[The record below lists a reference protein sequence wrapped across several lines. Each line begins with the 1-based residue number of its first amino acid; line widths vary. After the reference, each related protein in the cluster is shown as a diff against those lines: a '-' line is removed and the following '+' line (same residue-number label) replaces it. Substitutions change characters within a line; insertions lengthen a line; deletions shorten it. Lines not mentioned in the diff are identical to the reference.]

1 MRDDEELRIPDASWW
16 PGLSAQEIAYRESV
30 LRDVRERVR
39 RDGPREAVAHPG
51 RAAQFMPFAALKG
64 YHELARSK
72 EHIPEPRRKM
82 TEELAL
88 ELTRAIGAL
97 HKGDVVRVVHY
108 EGDSYVETIGAIS
121 EVVEQLRLLRVVR
134 KAIAFDDIFSIM
146 MC

>member
-1 MRDDEELRIPDASWW
+1 MRDDEEARIPDASWW

-72 EHIPEPRRKM
+72 ELVPEPRREM
-82 TEELAL
+82 TDERAL

-97 HKGDVVRVVHY
+97 RKGDVVRVVHY
-108 EGDSYVETIGAIS
+108 EGDGYVETVGAVS
-121 EVVEQLRLLRVVR
+121 EVVEQFRFLRIVL
-134 KAIAFDDIFSIM
+134 KEIAFDDIFSIT